1 MVDPGFYLAHI
12 ARPKHILLVAIINR
26 QRAFSNK
33 HDQIVFVV
41 VSIEK
46 LMRRVNTRFWFAKSF
61 GFGIRSKFRFVH
73 FNTLQT
79 PCGNAF
85 AVCRIMPA
93 SKTIAM
99 T

>member
-12 ARPKHILLVAIINR
+12 ARPKHIQPVTIINR
-26 QRAFSNK
+26 QRAFPNK
-33 HDQIVFVV
+33 HDQIVFVGM
-41 VSIEK
+41 SIEK
-46 LMRRVNTRFWFAKSF
+46 LMRRVNTRFWLAKPF

-73 FNTLQT
+73 FNTLQ
-79 PCGNAF
+79 PPSRNAF

-99 T
+99 A